1 VPGDAVKWATITAAV
16 RLAGMILN
24 GSVQLSTLVVHRT
37 QFAQMEGADMRYRIL
52 TIGIDVRLLTTR
64 QALLISCGYNSL
76 LATPEEVEEK
86 LQSGPFDLV
95 ILSAML
101 SQEEKRRIQA
111 KLPHGTRPLVLE
123 TLVMPKELLRM
134 VAEALR

>member
-1 VPGDAVKWATITAAV
+1 V
-16 RLAGMILN
+16 
-24 GSVQLSTLVVHRT
+24 
-37 QFAQMEGADMRYRIL
+37 RYRLL
-52 TIGIDVRLLTTR
+52 TVGIDVDLLATR
-64 QALLISCGYNSL
+64 QALLVSRGYDCL
-76 LATPEEVEEK
+76 LATPEDVDEK

-101 SQEEKRRIQA
+101 SQEEKRQIQA
-111 KLPHGTRPLVLE
+111 KLPDGTRPLVLE